1 MKYQGCI
8 IEESL
13 KDKSIIDEFD
23 IIEEI
28 NDDGIMWIVE
38 TDESRLDDVLPGLQ
52 SAMVDAP
59 IWHCDLKCDDY
70 HYIIFNDKIFKVNR
84 DDGEQYEEAKKY
96 GLKRGI
102 PEEQLPNKTW
112 AKEK

>member
-1 MKYQGCI
+1 MKYSGCI

-13 KDKSIIDEFD
+13 KETSIIKEFK
-23 IIEEI
+23 IVEEI

-38 TDESRLDDVLPGLQ
+38 IDECKIADILPRLQ
-52 SAMVDAP
+52 KSMVDEP
-59 IWHCDLKCDDY
+59 VWYCDLKCEDY

-84 DDGEQYEEAKKY
+84 DYPEQYEEARNY

-102 PEEQLPNKTW
+102 LDENLPNKTW
-112 AKEK
+112 AK

>member
-1 MKYQGCI
+1 MKYSGCI

-13 KDKSIIDEFD
+13 KENSIINEFD
-23 IIEEI
+23 ILEEI

-38 TDESRLDDVLPGLQ
+38 IDESKINDILPRLK
-52 SAMVDAP
+52 SIMVDNP
-59 IWHCDLKCDDY
+59 IWYCDLKCEDF

-84 DDGEQYEEAKKY
+84 DYPKQYEEVKEY

-112 AKEK
+112 AK